1 MNIRSFGSSS
11 LAITFAASLL
21 ACASAACT
29 VKTTGTG
36 PAPTADGGASSNDDD
51 DAAKDAKPGPGSKP
65 GTGAQPG
72 PEQPSG
78 DTTTGST
85 CQQIFQ
91 CALEC
96 EDVDCEDACYA
107 KGTTAGK
114 SQVDALIACS
124 QANECTDGECIIA
137 NCSTEYEACE

>member
-1 MNIRSFGSSS
+1 MNIRSFGSTS

-21 ACASAACT
+21 AFASAACT

-36 PAPTADGGASSNDDD
+36 PAPTADGGASSDDD
-51 DAAKDAKPGPGSKP
+51 DDKDSDAKPGTGSKTGSKP
-65 GTGAQPG
+65 GT
-72 PEQPSG
+72 EKPSG
-78 DTTTGST
+78 NTSGST

-107 KGTTAGK
+107 KGTPAGK
-114 SQVDALIACS
+114 AQVDALIACS

>member
-21 ACASAACT
+21 AFASAACT
-29 VKTTGTG
+29 VETTGTG
-36 PAPTADGGASSNDDD
+36 PTPAADGGESSNDDD
-51 DAAKDAKPGPGSKP
+51 DKPGTGSKP
-65 GTGAQPG
+65 GT
-72 PEQPSG
+72 EKPSG
-78 DTTTGST
+78 NTTTGST
-85 CQQIFQ
+85 CQQIFE

-114 SQVDALIACS
+114 AQVDALIACS
-124 QANECTDGECIIA
+124 QANECSDGECIIA
-137 NCSTEYEACE
+137 SCSAEYEACE